1 MDKFC
6 KVLPY
11 KFNSF
16 SSFYEKL
23 EIILENSNKFH
34 GDLNHQSVYIE
45 FDFVIWDGSDSTVL
59 MHTSDEL
66 SR

>member
-23 EIILENSNKFH
+23 EIILENSQQISWWFEPSICIK
-34 GDLNHQSVYIE
+34 

-66 SR
+66 YRY

>member
-1 MDKFC
+1 MEKFC

-34 GDLNHQSVYIE
+34 GDLNHQSVLNLILL
-45 FDFVIWDGSDSTVL
+45 FGMGQTLQF
-59 MHTSDEL
+59 
-66 SR
+66 